1 MTKNNTDNSDD
12 EWCEEEERPSGV
24 TDTLLQQPDITEN
37 SEKVLSFAPG
47 EGNILLGIFMD
58 RDSVV
63 KPDLIAK
70 IGKYQFI
77 IAQCVG
83 GN

>member
-1 MTKNNTDNSDD
+1 MM
-12 EWCEEEERPSGV
+12 SGV
-24 TDTLLQQPDITEN
+24 KKKNDRLVSQILYCNNQISLKN

-47 EGNILLGIFMD
+47 EGNIPLGIFMD